1 MDDSTRFWEY
11 ADQMVATHEIVID
24 RPAGSTHP
32 RFPRIVY
39 PLNYGYLNGT
49 GAMDGGCRL
58 LARLAGIVA
67 RYRPDR
73 DGRHGKAGFRAK
85 VVDWVYAQRDG
96 GGDGHASHGEPGF
109 DADLKSG
116 VLKRL

>member
-39 PLNYGYLNGT
+39 PLDYGYLNGT
-49 GAMDGGCRL
+49 GAMDGGVSIAGA
-58 LARLAGIVA
+58 ARWNRCTLPA
-67 RYRPDR
+67 
-73 DGRHGKAGFRAK
+73 
-85 VVDWVYAQRDG
+85 
-96 GGDGHASHGEPGF
+96 
-109 DADLKSG
+109 
-116 VLKRL
+116 